1 MALSLFFTEEHDMLR
16 QSIRE
21 FVEKEL
27 APHAEEWEEEQMFP
41 DWVFKRMG
49 ELGYLGLHYP
59 EEYGGGGGD
68 YFTNIVLAEEITRCG
83 SGSLGMAIAVQV
95 GMATPPILKF
105 GTEEQK
111 QKYLVPAIAGDKI
124 ACLGITEPGAGSD
137 VANLSTYA
145 EKVNGGWRVNGNKI
159 FITNGYRANFMT
171 LVARTEKR
179 KGYKGM
185 SLFLVDT
192 DTPGFVV
199 NRKLDKVGC
208 RASDTA
214 EIFFE
219 DMMIPED
226 SIMGEEGRGFY
237 NIMWELQG
245 ERLIGSAL
253 AIAGSKLTL
262 EGVIQYTKE
271 REQFGK
277 PICKNQAIAHRLADM
292 ATELEAAQA
301 LTYLCAWKVD
311 QGEYPVMEISMA
323 KLISAQVAFKVADEA
338 MQFMGGYG
346 YMMEYPVQ
354 RSWRDARLGRI
365 GGGTDEIMRE
375 IIATTMGRVD
385 SLKSKRARETAP
397 FFQRTPFYQTSP
409 TNERTHARPP
419 HSEMWRRWDTVASP
433 FGCRYRL
440 RDTN

>member
-1 MALSLFFTEEHDMLR
+1 MSLGLFFKEEHEMLR

-21 FVEKEL
+21 FAEKEL
-27 APHAEEWEEEQMFP
+27 LPHAEEWEETTFP
-41 DWVFKRMG
+41 DWVFSRMG

-68 YFTNIVLAEEITRCG
+68 YFTNIVLAEELARCG

-95 GMATPPILKF
+95 GMATPPILAF

-111 QKYLVPAIAGDKI
+111 QKYLVPAIQGQKI
-124 ACLGITEPGAGSD
+124 ACLGITEPNAGSD
-137 VANLSTYA
+137 VASLATYA
-145 EKVNGGWRVNGNKI
+145 EKVPGGWKVNGNKI

-171 LVARTEKR
+171 LVARTEKT

-199 NRKLDKVGC
+199 NRKLDKVGM

-219 DMMIPED
+219 DMVIPED
-226 SIMGEEGRGFY
+226 ALLGEEGRGFY

-245 ERLIGSAL
+245 ERLIGSAA
-253 AIAGSKLTL
+253 AIGGARLCMEQML
-262 EGVIQYTKE
+262 EYTRE
-271 REQFGK
+271 RVQFGK
-277 PICKNQAIAHRLADM
+277 PICRNQAIAHRIADLA
-292 ATELEAAQA
+292 TKIEAAEA
-301 LTYLCAWKVD
+301 LNYICAWKFD
-311 QGEYPVMEISMA
+311 NGEYPVKEISMA
-323 KLISAQVAFKVADEA
+323 KLFSAQVAYEVADEA
-338 MQFMGGYG
+338 LQFMGGYG

-354 RSWRDARLGRI
+354 RAWRDSRLIRI

-375 IIATTMGRVD
+375 VIATTMG
-385 SLKSKRARETAP
+385 LYAK
-397 FFQRTPFYQTSP
+397 
-409 TNERTHARPP
+409 
-419 HSEMWRRWDTVASP
+419 
-433 FGCRYRL
+433 G
-440 RDTN
+440 

>member
-1 MALSLFFTEEHDMLR
+1 MALSLFFSEEHEMLR

-27 APHAEEWEEEQMFP
+27 APHAEEWEEEGMFP

-59 EEYGGGGGD
+59 EEYGGGDGD

-105 GTEEQK
+105 GSEEQK

-137 VANLSTYA
+137 VAGLTTYA
-145 EKVNGGWRVNGNKI
+145 EKVDGGWRVNGNKI
-159 FITNGYRANFMT
+159 FITNGYRADFMT
-171 LVARTEKR
+171 LVARTEKV

-219 DMMIPED
+219 DMMLPED
-226 SIMGEEGRGFY
+226 AIMGEEGRGFY

-262 EGVIQYTKE
+262 EGAIAYTKE

-277 PICKNQAIAHRLADM
+277 PICKNQAIAHRIADLA
-292 ATELEAAQA
+292 TKIEAAEA
-301 LTYLCAWKVD
+301 LIYLCAWKVE
-311 QGEYPVMEISMA
+311 QGEYPVKEISMA
-323 KLISAQVAFKVADEA
+323 KLMSGQVAFEVADEA

-375 IIATTMGRVD
+375 IIATTMG
-385 SLKSKRARETAP
+385 LYA
-397 FFQRTPFYQTSP
+397 
-409 TNERTHARPP
+409 
-419 HSEMWRRWDTVASP
+419 
-433 FGCRYRL
+433 
-440 RDTN
+440 

>member
-1 MALSLFFTEEHDMLR
+1 MGVSLFFNEEHEMLR

-27 APHAEEWEEEQMFP
+27 APHAEEWEEEGLFP

-49 ELGYLGLHYP
+49 ELGFLGLHYP

-68 YFTNIVLAEEITRCG
+68 YFTNIVMAEEITRCG
-83 SGSLGMAIAVQV
+83 SGSLGMAMAVQV

-111 QKYLVPAIAGDKI
+111 QRYLVPAIAGDKI

-137 VANLSTYA
+137 VASLATFA
-145 EKVNGGWRVNGNKI
+145 EKVEGGWKVNGNKI

-171 LVARTEKR
+171 LVARTQKT

-199 NRKLDKVGC
+199 NRKLEKLGC

-219 DMMIPED
+219 DMVIPED
-226 SIMGEEGRGFY
+226 ALLGEEGRGFY

-245 ERLIGSAL
+245 ERLITAALSA
-253 AIAGSKLTL
+253 AGAKLTL
-262 EGVIQYTKE
+262 EGAIAYTRE
-271 REQFGK
+271 RVQFGK
-277 PICKNQAIAHRLADM
+277 PICKNQVIAHRIADLA
-292 ATELEAAQA
+292 TKIEAAQA
-301 LTYLCAWKVD
+301 LTYTCAWLVD
-311 QGEYPVMEISMA
+311 QGEYPVKEISMA
-323 KLISAQVAFKVADEA
+323 KLMSTQVAFEVADECL
-338 MQFMGGYG
+338 QFMGGYG

-375 IIATTMGRVD
+375 VIATTMG
-385 SLKSKRARETAP
+385 LYA
-397 FFQRTPFYQTSP
+397 
-409 TNERTHARPP
+409 
-419 HSEMWRRWDTVASP
+419 
-433 FGCRYRL
+433 
-440 RDTN
+440 

>member
-1 MALSLFFTEEHDMLR
+1 MGASLFFTEEHDMLR

-27 APHAEEWEEEQMFP
+27 APHAEEWEEEGMFP

-105 GTEEQK
+105 GSEEQK

-137 VANLSTYA
+137 VAGLTTYA
-145 EKVNGGWRVNGNKI
+145 EKVNGGWKVNGNKI
-159 FITNGYRANFMT
+159 FITNGYRADFMT
-171 LVARTEKR
+171 LVARTEKV

-185 SLFLVDT
+185 SLFMVDA

-219 DMMIPED
+219 DMMLPEGA
-226 SIMGEEGRGFY
+226 IMGEEGRGFY

-262 EGVIQYTKE
+262 EGAIAYTKE
-271 REQFGK
+271 REQFGR
-277 PICKNQAIAHRLADM
+277 PICKNQAIAHRIADL
-292 ATELEAAQA
+292 ATEIEAAES
-301 LTYLCAWKVD
+301 LIYLCAWKVD
-311 QGEYPVMEISMA
+311 QGEYPVKEISMA
-323 KLISAQVAFKVADEA
+323 KLLSAQVAFRVADEA

-375 IIATTMGRVD
+375 IIATTMG
-385 SLKSKRARETAP
+385 LYA
-397 FFQRTPFYQTSP
+397 
-409 TNERTHARPP
+409 
-419 HSEMWRRWDTVASP
+419 
-433 FGCRYRL
+433 
-440 RDTN
+440 

>member
-1 MALSLFFTEEHDMLR
+1 MGTSPYFTAEHDMLR

-41 DWVFKRMG
+41 NSVFKRMG
-49 ELGYLGLHYP
+49 ELGFLGLRYP

-68 YFTNIVLAEEITRCG
+68 YFTEIVLMEEITRCG
-83 SGSLGMAIAVQV
+83 SGSLGMAVGVQV

-111 QKYLVPAIAGDKI
+111 QKFMVPAIAGDKI

-137 VANLSTYA
+137 VAGLTTYA
-145 EKVNGGWRVNGNKI
+145 EKVNGGWKVNGNKI
-159 FITNGYRANFMT
+159 FITNGYRADFMT
-171 LVARTEKR
+171 LVARTEKV
-179 KGYKGM
+179 KGYKGI

-192 DTPGFVV
+192 KTPGFVV
-199 NRKLDKVGC
+199 SRKLDKVGC

-226 SIMGEEGRGFY
+226 SMLGEEGRGFY

-245 ERLIGSAL
+245 ERLIAAAL
-253 AIAGSKLTL
+253 SVAGSKLVL

-277 PICKNQAIAHRLADM
+277 PICKNQAIAHRIADLA
-292 ATELEAAQA
+292 TKLEACEAF
-301 LTYLCAWKVD
+301 LYSCANKVN
-311 QGEYPVMEISMA
+311 QGEFPAGEISMV
-323 KLISAQVAFKVADEA
+323 KLITSQTAFEVADEA

-354 RSWRDARLGRI
+354 RSWRDSRLGRI

-375 IIATTMGRVD
+375 IIATTMG
-385 SLKSKRARETAP
+385 LYA
-397 FFQRTPFYQTSP
+397 
-409 TNERTHARPP
+409 
-419 HSEMWRRWDTVASP
+419 
-433 FGCRYRL
+433 
-440 RDTN
+440 

>member
-1 MALSLFFTEEHDMLR
+1 MGTSPYFTAEHDMLR

-41 DWVFKRMG
+41 NWVFKRMG
-49 ELGYLGLHYP
+49 ELGFLGLRYP

-68 YFTNIVLAEEITRCG
+68 YFTEIVLMEEITRCG
-83 SGSLGMAIAVQV
+83 SGSLGMAIGVQV

-111 QKYLVPAIAGDKI
+111 QKYLAPAIAGDKI

-137 VANLSTYA
+137 VAGLTTYA
-145 EKVNGGWRVNGNKI
+145 EKVNGGWKVNGNKI
-159 FITNGYRANFMT
+159 FITNGYRADFMT

-219 DMMIPED
+219 DMFIPD
-226 SIMGEEGRGFY
+226 GSMLGEEGKGFY
-237 NIMWELQG
+237 HIMWELQG
-245 ERLIGSAL
+245 ERLIAAAL
-253 AIAGSKLTL
+253 AVAGSKLVL

-277 PICKNQAIAHRLADM
+277 PICKNQAIAHRIADLA
-292 ATELEAAQA
+292 TKLEACEAF
-301 LTYLCAWKVD
+301 LYSCAYKVN
-311 QGEYPVMEISMA
+311 QGEFPAGEISMV
-323 KLISAQVAFKVADEA
+323 KLISSQTACEVADEA

-354 RSWRDARLGRI
+354 RSWRDSRLGRI

-375 IIATTMGRVD
+375 IIATTLG
-385 SLKSKRARETAP
+385 LYA
-397 FFQRTPFYQTSP
+397 
-409 TNERTHARPP
+409 
-419 HSEMWRRWDTVASP
+419 
-433 FGCRYRL
+433 
-440 RDTN
+440 

>member
-1 MALSLFFTEEHDMLR
+1 MHRKERAMASSLFFNEEHDMLR

-27 APHAEEWEEEQMFP
+27 APHAEEWEEEGMFP

-105 GTEEQK
+105 GSEEQK

-145 EKVNGGWRVNGNKI
+145 EKVDGGWRVNGNKI

-171 LVARTEKR
+171 LVARTEKV

-192 DTPGFVV
+192 DNPGFVV

-219 DMMIPED
+219 DMMLPED
-226 SIMGEEGRGFY
+226 AIMGEEGRGFY

-253 AIAGSKLTL
+253 AIAGAKLTL
-262 EGVIQYTKE
+262 EGAIAYTKE

-292 ATELEAAQA
+292 ATDIEAAQA

-323 KLISAQVAFKVADEA
+323 KLMSAQVAFKVSDEA

-375 IIATTMGRVD
+375 IIATTMG
-385 SLKSKRARETAP
+385 LYA
-397 FFQRTPFYQTSP
+397 
-409 TNERTHARPP
+409 
-419 HSEMWRRWDTVASP
+419 
-433 FGCRYRL
+433 
-440 RDTN
+440 